1 MGSKKPIWA
10 RLFGSKPENGKDK
23 QAQEQL
29 VQESKKEQ
37 VVTAPPPPPA
47 VEAELELPQEHALHT
62 LCDMRVQRA
71 GGLSRP
77 RLRLEGRED
86 FTSVEMH
93 KEIGRLQRVLTMAAN
108 SRLKEVRAWEKEAAL
123 RAEKAAASKEIKSGE
138 SPESTENPKPE
149 EELRPLA
156 MDALPTIH
164 IAADKLSAWMMVFPP
179 VGEGKELDRKM
190 LDEALQKSGV
200 AFGVNE
206 DLMLQLPDH
215 NERYFSLLNVAKGKP
230 AVQGKDGY
238 IIEHFDRVVE
248 RKFEVDERD
257 RVDYAS
263 LKFFQSVEKG
273 DVICE
278 AVPPV
283 EGEPGRTVLDQ
294 EIPVKNGKT
303 VSLNRGRNT
312 EISKDGTKL
321 IASQPGHVEYAG
333 HCFQVNSVLEID
345 DNVNYGTGNIDY
357 MGDVHIRGN
366 VCSGFTVKAA
376 GNVVIDG
383 VVEAGCVDAGGD
395 LIVAKGIV
403 GNSQAMVR
411 AEHKVYAKYL
421 ENSIVHAKE
430 SLKADC
436 IVNSDVYSDGE
447 IEVCNGRGIIVGG
460 RIRAARKVSAKTV
473 GSRSE
478 SQTAI
483 FLGGEPCVEYER
495 ENLEKVIEENEKEL
509 EKLMKRPDSPSTV
522 EHIRQMQTALERDRS
537 RLQEM
542 DAELAQKEEEVQ
554 SHGGCRLV
562 SDLVYPGLMLTI
574 NDVMV
579 RLKQQTSKCNARLV
593 DGEIK
598 FL

>member
-1 MGSKKPIWA
+1 MGRKKTIWT
-10 RLFGSKPENGKDK
+10 RLFGSKPENGEDK

-37 VVTAPPPPPA
+37 TVTEPPPPA
-47 VEAELELPQEHALHT
+47 VETELELPREHALHT
-62 LCDMRVQRA
+62 LCDMRAQRA
-71 GGLSRP
+71 GSLSRP

-86 FTSVEMH
+86 FTNVEMH
-93 KEIGRLQRVLTMAAN
+93 KELGRLQRVLTLAAN

-123 RAEKAAASKEIKSGE
+123 RAEKAAASKDIKPGEIQE
-138 SPESTENPKPE
+138 PEGNRKTEEAPP
-149 EELRPLA
+149 PLA
-156 MDALPTIH
+156 MDALPVIH

-179 VGEGKELDRKM
+179 VGEGKELDQQM

-200 AFGVNE
+200 TFGVDE
-206 DLMLQLPDH
+206 GLVLRLPDQK
-215 NERYFSLLNVAKGKP
+215 ERYFFLFNVAKGKP

-248 RKFEVDERD
+248 RKFKVDERD

-273 DVICE
+273 DVISE

-283 EGEPGRTVLDQ
+283 KGEPGRTVLDQ
-294 EIPVKNGKT
+294 EISVKNGKT
-303 VSLNRGRNT
+303 VSLNKGRNT
-312 EISKDGTKL
+312 EISKDGAKL
-321 IASQPGHVEYAG
+321 VASKPGHVEYAG

-403 GNSQAMVR
+403 GNSQAVVR

-447 IEVCNGRGIIVGG
+447 IEVCNGRGTIVGG
-460 RIRAARKVSAKTV
+460 RIRAARKVSAKIV
-473 GSRSE
+473 GSKSE

-483 FLGGEPCVEYER
+483 FLGGEPCMEYER
-495 ENLEKVIEENEKEL
+495 ENLEKVIEKNEKEL
-509 EKLMKRPDSPSTV
+509 EKLMKRPDSPSTLV
-522 EHIRQMQTALERDRS
+522 HIRQMQLDLEKGRT

-542 DAELAQKEEEVQ
+542 DAEMAQKEEEVQ
-554 SHGGCRLV
+554 SHGGSRLV
-562 SDLVYPGLMLTI
+562 SDLVYPGLTLTI